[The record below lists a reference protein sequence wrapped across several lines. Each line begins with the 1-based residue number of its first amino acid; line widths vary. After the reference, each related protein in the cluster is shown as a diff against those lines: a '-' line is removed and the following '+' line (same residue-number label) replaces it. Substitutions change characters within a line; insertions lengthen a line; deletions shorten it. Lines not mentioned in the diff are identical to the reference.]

1 VPSSVLDERYGR
13 TRATSRTRRVF
24 AIVVAGAF
32 ALVLGAWVIWAAL
45 DGESASLEFRD
56 VGHEIIDD
64 SSVSVTWQVTADP
77 GSEVTCVVKAMNEG
91 FSDVGW
97 KVVQLPASDQR
108 TRVFSEQVRTTEL
121 AVTGLIYR
129 CWLA

>member
-1 VPSSVLDERYGR
+1 VPSPTLDERYGR
-13 TRATSRTRRVF
+13 TRATSRTRR
-24 AIVVAGAF
+24 AIAIAVAGAF
-32 ALVLGAWVIWAAL
+32 ALVLGAWVVWAAL
-45 DGESASLEFRD
+45 DGESASIEFRD

-64 SSVSVTWQVTADP
+64 RAVSVTWQVTADP
-77 GSEVTCVVKAMNEG
+77 GSDVTCVVKAMNEG

-97 KVVQLPASDQR
+97 KVVDLPASDER
-108 TRVFSEQVRTTEL
+108 TRVFTEQVRTTEL

>member
-1 VPSSVLDERYGR
+1 MPSPTLDERYGR
-13 TRATSRTRRVF
+13 TRATSRTRR
-24 AIVVAGAF
+24 AIAIAVAGAF
-32 ALVLGAWVIWAAL
+32 ALVLGAWVVWAAL
-45 DGESASLEFRD
+45 DGESASIEFRD

-64 SSVSVTWQVTADP
+64 RAVSVTWQVTADP
-77 GSEVTCVVKAMNEG
+77 GSDVTCVVKAMNEG

-97 KVVQLPASDQR
+97 KVVDLPASDER
-108 TRVFSEQVRTTEL
+108 TRVFTEQVRTTEL

>member
-1 VPSSVLDERYGR
+1 MPSSALDERYGR
-13 TRATSRTRRVF
+13 TPASSRTRRV
-24 AIVVAGAF
+24 IGVAVAAAF
-32 ALVLGAWVIWAAL
+32 ALVLGAWVVWAAL

-56 VGHEIIDD
+56 VAHEIIDE
-64 SSVSVTWQVTADP
+64 STVSVTWQLTAEP
-77 GSEVTCVVKAMNEG
+77 GTDVSCVVKAMNEG

-108 TRVFSEQVRTTEL
+108 TRVFTEQVRTTEL

>member
-1 VPSSVLDERYGR
+1 VPSSALDERYGR
-13 TRATSRTRRVF
+13 TPASSRTRRV
-24 AIVVAGAF
+24 IGVAVAAAF
-32 ALVLGAWVIWAAL
+32 ALVLGAWVVWAAL

-56 VGHEIIDD
+56 VAHEIIDE
-64 SSVSVTWQVTADP
+64 STVSVTWQLTAEP
-77 GSEVTCVVKAMNEG
+77 GTDVSCVVKAMNEG

-108 TRVFSEQVRTTEL
+108 TRVFTEQVRTTEL